1 MNCRIFELPGLKSEE
16 INYNRIVYCI
26 QLADVSDMDKN
37 NDLYIV
43 MSCLINGG
51 IMKIIFDM
59 TSVEFIDSYGIG
71 TIIDITKLVR
81 KQGGDAVLL
90 NVPER
95 IHIIF
100 KPIQLNKFIK
110 IFQTME
116 ETLQYFRYI

>member
-1 MNCRIFELPGLKSEE
+1 MKCKIFELPGLKSEE
-16 INYNRIVYCI
+16 INYNRIVSCV
-26 QLADVSDMDKN
+26 QLVDVSDMDKN

-59 TSVEFIDSYGIG
+59 TSVEFIDSYGLG
-71 TIIDITKLVR
+71 TIIDITKHVR

-110 IFQTME
+110 IFQTLE